1 MNVFQIIRRFRQWL
15 YDGEARAQTEV
26 LRAYEVAWKAIA
38 EELAKVTSQAGA
50 SSEEVTPRSFA
61 PEQMRLRE
69 LERQIVKE
77 IRKVGRVASNVTMRE
92 QERLVKAAER
102 QSARLI
108 ESKLNTGSA
117 VEVGATFNKLP
128 ADVINNLVGAASD
141 GSPVRESF
149 DRLAGDL
156 GLATGERVKTALVQ
170 GAALGMNPTEI
181 ARHVRREVDAKGDN
195 QMRQPAVVRRLNQTV
210 RTESY
215 RALREAT
222 RASYEASGVTELW
235 RWVSAL
241 SPTTCVV
248 CWAMHGK
255 MFPLDVPLESH
266 IACRCVMV
274 PVLDPNEPFETGPER
289 FAKLEHGF
297 QKQVLGE
304 TAFEAYQDGRV
315 KLEDLVGI
323 RASERW
329 GRSRYRRSLKEI
341 NGGLDTSLRSLSGQ

>member
-15 YDGEARAQTEV
+15 YDREARAQTEV

-38 EELAKVTSQAGA
+38 EELAKVTSQAEA
-50 SSEEVTPRSFA
+50 SSEGDASPSFA

-77 IRKVGRVASNVTMRE
+77 IRKVGRVASDVTMRE
-92 QERLVKAAER
+92 QGRLVKAAER

-108 ESKLNTGSA
+108 ESKLNTKVA
-117 VEVGATFNKLP
+117 AEVAANFNKLP
-128 ADVINNLVGAASD
+128 TDVINNLVGAASD

-149 DRLAGDL
+149 DRLARDL

-181 ARHVRREVDAKGDN
+181 ARHVRREADAKGDN

-222 RASYEASGVTELW
+222 RASYEASGVTKLW

-241 SPTTCVV
+241 SPTTCIV
-248 CWAMHGK
+248 CWGMHGK

-274 PVLDPNEPFETGPER
+274 PVLDPNEPFETGPEK
-289 FAKLEHGF
+289 FAKLEPGY
-297 QKQVLGE
+297 QKQILGE
-304 TAFEAYQDGRV
+304 SAFEAYQSGSIT
-315 KLEDLVGI
+315 LEDLVGI
-323 RASERW
+323 RDSERW

-341 NGGLDTSLRSLSGQ
+341 NVSRPTSV